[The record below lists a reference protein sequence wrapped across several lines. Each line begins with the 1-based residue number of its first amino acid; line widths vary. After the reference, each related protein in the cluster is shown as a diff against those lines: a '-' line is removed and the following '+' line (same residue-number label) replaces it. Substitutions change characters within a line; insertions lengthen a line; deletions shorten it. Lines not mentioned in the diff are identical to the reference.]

1 MNEKL
6 CHSPCPQV
14 ILEQVWEMD
23 KKVSDNGT
31 VKAKFFEMMEVQEEG
46 KISERQRGSRM
57 ASRR

>member
-14 ILEQVWEMD
+14 ILRQVWERD

-31 VKAKFFEMMEVQEEG
+31 VKARFFEMMEVQEENL
-46 KISERQRGSRM
+46 KSLRCKEDLE
-57 ASRR
+57 